1 MTSEGEVFLWHLFW
15 AMTPGCTESFPMTTG
30 DRSEVATC
38 YPSGNLQPSWHRC
51 PCFKGMFWGNVMT
64 CLQETMVVSKYMP
77 SLSLFSHYFPL
88 ELNAKPRRHHH
99 HRNTGMRQDA
109 SHPNT
114 HLAGSIAPTPL
125 PAHATCRLRR
135 DDIFP
140 CQPGT
145 QWTCQKLEY
154 LKMEDPPNCFP
165 HRQVQ

>member
-1 MTSEGEVFLWHLFW
+1 MF
-15 AMTPGCTESFPMTTG
+15 A
-30 DRSEVATC
+30 
-38 YPSGNLQPSWHRC
+38 GNN
-51 PCFKGMFWGNVMT
+51 G
-64 CLQETMVVSKYMP
+64 CLQIHGFPVTI
-77 SLSLFSHYFPL
+77 PL

-140 CQPGT
+140 CQPGA
-145 QWTCQKLEY
+145 Q
-154 LKMEDPPNCFP
+154 
-165 HRQVQ
+165 

>member
-1 MTSEGEVFLWHLFW
+1 MF
-15 AMTPGCTESFPMTTG
+15 A
-30 DRSEVATC
+30 
-38 YPSGNLQPSWHRC
+38 GNN
-51 PCFKGMFWGNVMT
+51 G
-64 CLQETMVVSKYMP
+64 CLQIHGFPVTI
-77 SLSLFSHYFPL
+77 PL

-140 CQPGT
+140 CQPGA

-165 HRQVQ
+165 HRQVAVFDNWGGSPSLRNTHITSTCYYWFVFCVRNVLWFFRTHLSSQRKLSWRELIRWMGLLQALPISPGS